1 MNDPICV
8 VCEKRPTPDGYA
20 CHGCANRADDKLA
33 IIADLTPDARLVAA
47 GLVRRGGGSG
57 SNKPGSRPPL
67 NDGATDALDEVQ
79 NTLTTLARDI
89 AETRGQRAPRPRH
102 LGGDPMIVAAR
113 ALQAQIEWMRHAV
126 DGAEPYAIRAFDE
139 IADCAGRVRGVVNGP
154 GEQKFLGPCG
164 SVLAATAT
172 PCPGECSCRPET
184 PTAKLAACAACFCFT
199 GCHAKV
205 ATDAEGQICVGDV
218 YGYHGAKTGRCK
230 ACGAEVATSEREAW
244 LNGEVRD
251 HAFRAA
257 HIAEAYGVNV
267 NTIRTWSTRARP
279 DTGVPPLSS
288 YWRTAAGL
296 VAPWVDP
303 PLDPKLKGDE
313 LKKRLGEISDE
324 IQARGGRLHYV
335 GDVLDLA
342 AADAARR
349 ATEQAKRARRAAV
362 KAEEAS
368 EAA

>member
-1 MNDPICV
+1 VSDNLCV
-8 VCEKRPTPDGYA
+8 CCETRPTPDGYA
-20 CHGCANRADDKLA
+20 CSGCCNRAGDKLA
-33 IIADLTPDARLVAA
+33 LIAGLAPDARLVAA

-67 NDGATDALDEVQ
+67 NDGATDTLDEVQ

-89 AETRGQRAPRPRH
+89 ADTRGQSAPRH
-102 LGGDPMIVAAR
+102 LGRDPIVVAAR
-113 ALQAQIEWMRHAV
+113 ALQAQIEWMRHAL

-139 IADCAGRVRGVVNGP
+139 IADCAGRLRGVVNGP

-172 PCPGECSCRPET
+172 PCPGECSCRPDT
-184 PTAKLAACAACFCFT
+184 PTAKLAACTACFCFT

-244 LNGEVRD
+244 LNGEVRE
-251 HAFRAA
+251 HAFEARD
-257 HIAEAYGVNV
+257 IAEAHRLNV
-267 NTIRTWSTRARP
+267 KTIRTWANRGALRT
-279 DTGVPPLSS
+279 
-288 YWRTAAGL
+288 YWRTSADL
-296 VAPWVDP
+296 VIEWTDP
-303 PLDPKLKGDE
+303 PLDDALKGEDRAAREAAIADE
-313 LKKRLGEISDE
+313 LA
-324 IQARGGRLHYV
+324 ARGPRLHYV

-349 ATEQAKRARRAAV
+349 ATEQAKRARRTAI
-362 KAEEAS
+362 KAEDERLSA
-368 EAA
+368 